1 MRLYNADSAEML
13 GITDITD
20 ITDITVEPAKARTI
34 YNLQGIA
41 VPADRMERGTIYIVD
56 GVKMIIK

>member
-13 GITDITD
+13 VITG